1 MSRRCEVTGKGVLV
15 GHNVSHSKRRTKRR
29 FMPNLQDASLYS
41 EALGLAVKMRLSTA
55 GIRTVE
61 HNGGIDA
68 YLLTTPDGKLPAEAR
83 RLKRRVA
90 EAKQK
95 RDRAAAAA

>member
-61 HNGGIDA
+61 HNGGIDT
-68 YLLTTPDGKLPAEAR
+68 YLLSTPDAKLPTEAR
-83 RLKRRVA
+83 RLKRRVE